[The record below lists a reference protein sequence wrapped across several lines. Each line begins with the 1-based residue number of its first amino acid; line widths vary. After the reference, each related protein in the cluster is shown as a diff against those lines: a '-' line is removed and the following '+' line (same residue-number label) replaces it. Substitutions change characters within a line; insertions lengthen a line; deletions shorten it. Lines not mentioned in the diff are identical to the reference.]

1 MNTTLQRLLAAGLL
15 AALPTPGW
23 AQNPPPTPP
32 PPHAGPDL
40 VPIEEQVVRHVEQV
54 HLAQQQADLARQQ
67 AQLAR
72 AQIVDLDIDVDPP
85 VPPEPPEAPGH
96 WEALEPFLGGSFP
109 FGKTGGTSPL
119 VIHSGAIQDDQARG
133 MIVEDLNVMHRI
145 LTKAASAGNASAGT
159 KTAMGI
165 AVFSPGG
172 KSAPSSIYLE
182 GFGVV
187 FLLNVN
193 YPLTAPPSNDDATP
207 AANPEDTT
215 WEEAKREV
223 YGQRSTRRPGT
234 GMSPEMMARYG
245 LASPEPPRQVP
256 YNKARVEVL
265 TSALMTAA
273 RNVTNIRKLDDEENV
288 VVVVRGTSGGKT
300 THVVKSLNSGEA
312 EGSQE
317 SGRSA
322 RHGPTDVVFS
332 VNAVGYV
339 TSDNAPDS
347 TLTLRFK
354 KADAAALANGRLS
367 LEEFRKRAKIVAY

>member
-1 MNTTLQRLLAAGLL
+1 MSTTLQRLLAACLL
-15 AALPTPGW
+15 AAVPTPGW
-23 AQNPPPTPP
+23 AQNPPPAPP

-54 HLAQQQADLARQQ
+54 QLARQQ
-67 AQLAR
+67 ADRARQQAELAR
-72 AQIVDLDIDVDPP
+72 AQIVDLDIDLDPP
-85 VPPEPPEAPGH
+85 VPPEPPEGPGY

-109 FGKTGGTSPL
+109 FGKTGGTTPL
-119 VIHSGAIQDDQARG
+119 VIHSGAIQDDKVRG

-165 AVFSPGG
+165 AVLSSGG

-187 FLLNVN
+187 FLLNVH

-223 YGQRSTRRPGT
+223 YGQRSTRRSGT
-234 GMSPEMMARYG
+234 GMSPELMARYG
-245 LASPEPPRQVP
+245 LASPEPPRLVP
-256 YNKARVEVL
+256 YNQARVEAL
-265 TSALMTAA
+265 TTALMTAA
-273 RNVTNIRKLDDEENV
+273 RNVTNIRNLDDEENV

-300 THVVKSLNSGEA
+300 THVVKSQRSSDA
-312 EGSQE
+312 EGGAE
-317 SGRSA
+317 HDRSA
-322 RHGPTDVVFS
+322 RSGSSGVQYS

-339 TSDNAPDS
+339 TSDSAPDS

-354 KADAAALANGRLS
+354 KADAAALANGGLS
-367 LEEFRKRAKIVAY
+367 LEDFRKRAKIVTY